1 MTTTTVLTD
10 RAGRPLTDYCL
21 RTRPDV
27 FWGPDA
33 TRTDADRYNAEL
45 ARMVTEEFGLPVRL
59 VLADPPHSTQCSEI
73 EAWIDGHWQDAV
85 IAPTCECECDC
96 DAPATTTDEA
106 GHRCCEECARLVT
119 VAGEHY
125 CSRAAGTVC
134 PDCVSTVQYGSVQTA
149 EPTLS
154 GAPNYRLGTC
164 QCAGREWRDED
175 RGGWGHYSA
184 RDKGG

>member
-106 GHRCCEECARLVT
+106 GHRCCEECARLVARLQAALPRVADGIFQIIRPAERHRRSRDRLAEEIEACHARLQRGGHGIGER
-119 VAGEHY
+119 VAG
-125 CSRAAGTVC
+125 
-134 PDCVSTVQYGSVQTA
+134 
-149 EPTLS
+149 S
-154 GAPNYRLGTC
+154 G
-164 QCAGREWRDED
+164 
-175 RGGWGHYSA
+175 
-184 RDKGG
+184 